1 MKRAISLKKSF
12 PPPTVCQGGN
22 KCLLPQKHCW
32 ENLQNHILLT
42 TALILEQNVASEAP
56 WSLTFSLKDYSPQS
70 PSVHVVQ
77 GIFNEVST
85 NSLGKFFCSLTGLI
99 VSILPSLN
107 FALPDFVSNYFP
119 LSLVYFASF
128 KYL

>member
-1 MKRAISLKKSF
+1 MAY
-12 PPPTVCQGGN
+12 G
-22 KCLLPQKHCW
+22 
-32 ENLQNHILLT
+32 
-42 TALILEQNVASEAP
+42 AP
-56 WSLTFSLKDYSPQS
+56 LTFSLKDYSLQS

-77 GIFNEVST
+77 GIFFNEALT

-119 LSLVYFASF
+119 LSLVYYASF